1 MEVREENVTDWD
13 VDYYLITFEA
23 ANGDVMAFPPFE
35 SNDEEAK
42 SKFYAI
48 KDNYKNMDIKKHKSF
63 FVQRS
68 DPERLEL
75 LNRIV
80 PVSLLPA
87 E

>member
-1 MEVREENVTDWD
+1 VEAREENLYEWD
-13 VDYYLITFEA
+13 VDYYFITFEA
-23 ANGDVMAFPPFE
+23 ANGGVISFPPFK

-48 KDNYKNMDIKKHKSF
+48 KDNYKNMDVRKEKAF
-63 FVQRS
+63 FQERN
-68 DPERLEL
+68 DPRRLEL

-80 PVSLLPA
+80 PVASLLN